1 MKQSSRIVTVTPNP
15 AIDQTLAIAHFA
27 AGKVNRVESSRLD
40 AGGKGVNVAT
50 LLGDLGVQVC
60 VTGFLGAENATIFE
74 THFAAHHLEDRFV
87 RVAGATRIGI
97 KIADTATAETTDI
110 NFPGVEVDGAALSQL
125 ETTVADLAASNEWTV
140 LSGSLPK
147 GLDADF
153 YRRMID
159 VVHTHG
165 GKVALDTSGAP
176 LHVAVAARP
185 EILKPNVTELEELVG
200 RALPT
205 MEAIRAA
212 AEELLVDRTQL
223 VVVSMGG
230 DGALFLTREEA
241 LVARPPKVKVVSTVG
256 AGDAMVA
263 GLVSAQ
269 TQELTL
275 EETAALATAFG
286 AYAVTRCGAGLEAE
300 RVTALKEQVK
310 LEKLAGRAIAV
321 EGVL

>member
-1 MKQSSRIVTVTPNP
+1 MSSRIVTVTPNP

-27 AGKVNRVESSRLD
+27 AGKVNRVASSRMD

-50 LLGDLGVQVC
+50 LLGDLGLQVS
-60 VTGFLGAENATIFE
+60 VTGFLGADNTAIFE
-74 THFAAHHLEDRFV
+74 AHFAAHQLEDRFV
-87 RVAGATRIGI
+87 RVNGATRIGI

-125 ETTVADLAASNEWTV
+125 EATVAALAARNEWTV

-153 YRRMID
+153 YQRMIE
-159 VVHTHG
+159 VVHAQG

-176 LHVAVAARP
+176 LYAAVAARP
-185 EILKPNVTELEELVG
+185 EILKPNVAELEELVG

-205 MEAIRAA
+205 MDAVHAA
-212 AEELLVDRTQL
+212 ASTLLVDRTQL
-223 VVVSMGG
+223 VVISMGG

-241 LVARPPKVKVVSTVG
+241 LVAQPPKVQVVSTVG

-269 TQELTL
+269 TQELSL
-275 EETAALATAFG
+275 EEAAAWATAFG
-286 AYAVTRCGAGLEAE
+286 AYAVTRCGAGLEPE
-300 RVTALKEQVK
+300 RVRALKEQVR
-310 LEKLAGRAIAV
+310 LEKLAARAVAV